1 MRVDIIEDIDE
12 FTKIRKDWDGVYGT
26 DPEAHP
32 CLSWKWL
39 DEYLSSRRRWFL
51 LALRREQSDA
61 HYSAF
66 LPIEVTTYLDE
77 GSGLFCDEVSMI
89 GNCGTGRTGLLCTP
103 DLEIEAVD
111 ASAGLLLKENWARMK
126 VEFLDPGSPRLERL
140 LHAFPVERF
149 VREDG
154 GGVRNDLGGREGGS
168 HCMLLKTRSGHNLGN
183 SINHR
188 SIEFVFE
195 RAIDLHAQG
204 ALERAETA
212 YRQIVL
218 AAPQHVHARYG
229 LAQLCCDKGDFA
241 EAEYI
246 YRALLSTAPH
256 DRILHRLGDT
266 QMAQGMYQEA
276 SETFESLL
284 DSHPHQAV
292 IRYKLAV
299 CLLAAGR
306 REAAIATFLSFEDID
321 SDDADHIRCKL
332 KSREAAWH
340 LKTLAV
346 LEELRADAD
355 RPQMAMPCDK
365 ARLSCGRA
373 AVPPARLFGRA
384 PLLKPSMPKGISVN
398 LHARPTPFDG
408 IGSRSKH

>member
-12 FTKIRKDWDGVYGT
+12 FAKIRKDWDRVYRI

-32 CLSWKWL
+32 YLSWKWL
-39 DEYLSSRRRWFL
+39 GEYLSCRRRWFL
-51 LALRREQSDA
+51 LALRREQSEG
-61 HYSAF
+61 HYCAF

-77 GSGLFCDEVSMI
+77 SSGLFCDEVSMI
-89 GNCGTGRTGLLCTP
+89 GNCGTGRTGILCTP

-111 ASAGLLLKENWARMK
+111 ASAGLLLRENWARMK

-140 LHAFPVERF
+140 LCAFPLERF
-149 VREDG
+149 VREDTG
-154 GGVRNDLGGREGGS
+154 GLRNDLRGPKDGS
-168 HCMLLKTRSGHNLGN
+168 HCMLLKTRSGRNLRN

-204 ALERAETA
+204 ALDQAEAA

-218 AAPQHVHARYG
+218 AAPQHIHARYG

-276 SETFESLL
+276 SEIFESLL
-284 DSHPHQAV
+284 GSHPHQAV

-306 REAAIATFLSFEDID
+306 REAAIATFLSFEDIE

-340 LKTLAV
+340 LKTLAA
-346 LEELRADAD
+346 LELLRSDAEE
-355 RPQMAMPCDK
+355 PQLPVSCDK
-365 ARLSCGRA
+365 ARLSCGHA
-373 AVPPARLFGRA
+373 AAPSLRLFGRA
-384 PLLKPSMPKGISVN
+384 PLLKPSFPQGISVN
-398 LHARPTPFDG
+398 LHARPTPYEG
-408 IGSRSKH
+408 IGSRLKH